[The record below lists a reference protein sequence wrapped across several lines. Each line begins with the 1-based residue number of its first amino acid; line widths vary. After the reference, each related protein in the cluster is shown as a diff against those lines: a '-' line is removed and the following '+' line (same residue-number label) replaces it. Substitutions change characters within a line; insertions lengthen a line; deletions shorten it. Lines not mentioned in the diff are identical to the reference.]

1 MPRERVWFDCDP
13 GHDDA
18 AAILLALA
26 NPDRFDIVGFSTV
39 CGNALLVNTTRNLNH
54 LLSYVDHVVAI
65 HAGAS
70 HPLIVSADP
79 QSGAHGISGMDGF
92 HFENESCP
100 VDDDAIVAL
109 KDACLNNE
117 EPLTIFALGPLTN
130 IALLIRTYPQVISH
144 IKQVIIMGGA
154 IYGGNMLACSEFNLY
169 GDPHAAKIV
178 FDMGDQM
185 PIVLAPLEVC
195 KAGATPLNRFD
206 AFKSEGKLN
215 QMLDGLFTF
224 YCRYAIDRHMDR
236 TPIFDMLTVAYALDP
251 SRFKWMEHPIDII
264 TEGEHTRGMSVVLQ
278 QVSNAKNVRVLHDC
292 DGQWVNDTFFDSMH
306 RLNAML
312 H

>member
-1 MPRERVWFDCDP
+1 MSRERIWFDCDP

-26 NPDRFDIVGFSTV
+26 NSQRFDIVGFSTV
-39 CGNALLVNTTRNLNH
+39 CGNALVVNTTRNLNH
-54 LLSYVDHVVAI
+54 LLTYVDHIVPI

-70 HPLIVSADP
+70 HPLLVAPDP

-92 HFENESCP
+92 DFENQSCP
-100 VDDDAIVAL
+100 VENDAIDAL
-109 KDACLNNE
+109 KEACLSSE

-130 IALLIRTYPQVISH
+130 IALLIRTYPQVMRH
-144 IKQVIIMGGA
+144 IKRLIIMGGA

-178 FDMGDQM
+178 FDNADQI

-195 KAGATPLNRFD
+195 KAGATPLSRFD
-206 AFKSEGKLN
+206 AFKKQGKLN
-215 QMLDGLFTF
+215 AMLDGLFTF
-224 YCRYAIDRHMDR
+224 YCRYAISHHMDR

-251 SRFKWMEHPIDII
+251 SKFKWMDHPVDII
-264 TEGEHTRGMSVVLQ
+264 TEGIHTRGMSVVLQ
-278 QVSNAKNVRVLHDC
+278 NVNNARNVRILHDC
-292 DGQWVNDTFFDSMH
+292 DGKWVNDTFFDAMV
-306 RLNAML
+306 RLNSIL